1 MLFSQTL
8 CYFPFQDLSE
18 INKRMT
24 IGSTSGF
31 QYTDSHNMIWHQNS
45 IPCWWRNPS
54 QCFSVYYY
62 SINQFSDVGNPKIFL
77 SEYQSAEFW
86 GLVNS
91 SHVREKFRWKVNLQ
105 MTSQF
110 SSLIIIIFL
119 KGHFH
124 FILKENSSFWILQ
137 AKPQIHPLKEQGILD
152 MWSINSCWEASG
164 SLGYEL
170 QRRVGRHQLLFQDE
184 ASCNCPSIAHL

>member
-1 MLFSQTL
+1 MFFSQTL
-8 CYFPFQDLSE
+8 CYLPLKDLSE

-24 IGSTSGF
+24 VGSLDFSTLIPITWYGIKTRSLANEEIHHSAS
-31 QYTDSHNMIWHQNS
+31 QYIIIVLISSVMIS
-45 IPCWWRNPS
+45 
-54 QCFSVYYY
+54 
-62 SINQFSDVGNPKIFL
+62 GNPKILL

-91 SHVREKFRWKVNLQ
+91 SHVREKFGWKVNLQ

-110 SSLIIIIFL
+110 SPLIIIIFL
-119 KGHFH
+119 KEHFH

-170 QRRVGRHQLLFQDE
+170 QKRVGRHQLLF
-184 ASCNCPSIAHL
+184 